1 LIGWLTGLAGEGEM
15 VRFAGSA
22 VGGSSRSG
30 LGGNVC
36 RRALVS
42 RVGTPSFPGAPL
54 TEPDLWAS
62 HPALR
67 DAGVRGTQSP

>member
-1 LIGWLTGLAGEGEM
+1 MGAMW
-15 VRFAGSA
+15 
-22 VGGSSRSG
+22 GGDPG
-30 LGGNVC
+30 AHGMVC
-36 RRALVS
+36 RRPRQAC

-67 DAGVRGTQSP
+67 DAGVRGTQSPYSGIGIAARSYPSFSAS